1 MGGKRHERGGE
12 LRKSTLQVLRERERK
27 KIGKEK
33 RKKERN
39 LESIT
44 QVKSVWKE
52 EEMGSN

>member
-1 MGGKRHERGGE
+1 MGGTRHEMGGE
-12 LRKSTLQVLRERERK
+12 LRKSVLQVLRERERE

-33 RKKERN
+33 RKKN

-52 EEMGSN
+52 EGMGSN